1 MSRKSVK
8 SLHPTERA
16 PEELDDV
23 KAENQDTKAEIAE
36 DGEEKR
42 RENRHVE
49 DLAVEEESDE
59 GWLEELH
66 RRVAEQQTRSE
77 DDDIQQGEVKGEGE
91 VHEGEEVEEGEEASE
106 ESGPDVEEEE
116 DKSLGKREEN
126 EQLD

>member
-49 DLAVEEESDE
+49 DLAVEE
-59 GWLEELH
+59 
-66 RRVAEQQTRSE
+66 
-77 DDDIQQGEVKGEGE
+77 
-91 VHEGEEVEEGEEASE
+91 
-106 ESGPDVEEEE
+106 
-116 DKSLGKREEN
+116 KSRLAQFFGGKTCATSFFFWP
-126 EQLD
+126 